1 MILSSRTRLAEA
13 IWNAI
18 AAVKSAP
25 LRKSERASATAVSEQ
40 DDEARHMGD
49 GFEALFE
56 RRPSANTVS
65 SPTPLCLVTQELA
78 ALDPSAG

>member
-1 MILSSRTRLAEA
+1 
-13 IWNAI
+13 
-18 AAVKSAP
+18 
-25 LRKSERASATAVSEQ
+25 
-40 DDEARHMGD
+40 MGD

-56 RRPSANTVS
+56 RRPSANNVS

>member
-1 MILSSRTRLAEA
+1 M
-13 IWNAI
+13 
-18 AAVKSAP
+18 KSAP

-56 RRPSANTVS
+56 RRPSANNVS
-65 SPTPLCLVTQELA
+65 SPTPLCVVTQELA
-78 ALDPSAG
+78 ARGMSRRRHFALMLAYLRY